1 MTQRAL
7 LDPLPLHAVFLQLD
21 LPGDPWPALRA
32 LGGDLPPWAL
42 LGVGPGL
49 IARAGLRAPALAEL
63 RPREAAG
70 VPVPSTPVDLWLR
83 VAGDSAA
90 EAAARA
96 DALLAR
102 APSARLR
109 DRTEG
114 FLHQGG
120 RDLTGYEDGTENPTG
135 ADAEAAALL
144 DHPDPA
150 LRGGSV
156 VAVQRWVHEMTVF
169 HRMPRAEQDASIGRE
184 RDSNDELDDA
194 PPSAHVKRAA
204 QEDFD
209 PAAFVVR
216 RSMPWRD
223 ARGEGLVFIAFG
235 ASLAPFDAQLS
246 RMCGEHDG
254 VVDALFRFT
263 RPVDGLVAWLPP
275 RGAGGGVV
283 WAADVQQ

>member
-1 MTQRAL
+1 
-7 LDPLPLHAVFLQLD
+7 
-21 LPGDPWPALRA
+21 
-32 LGGDLPPWAL
+32 
-42 LGVGPGL
+42 
-49 IARAGLRAPALAEL
+49 
-63 RPREAAG
+63 
-70 VPVPSTPVDLWLR
+70 
-83 VAGDSAA
+83 
-90 EAAARA
+90 
-96 DALLAR
+96 
-102 APSARLR
+102 
-109 DRTEG
+109 
-114 FLHQGG
+114 
-120 RDLTGYEDGTENPTG
+120 
-135 ADAEAAALL
+135 
-144 DHPDPA
+144 
-150 LRGGSV
+150 
-156 VAVQRWVHEMTVF
+156 MTVF

-194 PPSAHVKRAA
+194 PPSAHVKRTA